1 MNIDNKLKEVKKEY
15 DKFYKRNWNINPLT
29 PDEDKRLQ
37 ELKQE
42 KKDIEKTISIFG
54 QIKLPI
60 LQTISNILNLSK
72 GEKFKT
78 YVTFQELI
86 DYKTDKQNEW
96 DVKYS
101 SLKDDNK
108 KFKRFVSFIDELQY
122 KLRFIYP
129 FIDLEGVDLS

>member
-86 DYKTDKQNEW
+86 DYKTDKQNKW

>member
-1 MNIDNKLKEVKKEY
+1 MSIDNKLKEVKKEY